1 MNEAAAMLAG
11 VAAHVA
17 LFVWVAWLT
26 RGKAT
31 R

>member
-1 MNEAAAMLAG
+1 MTEAAAILAG

-17 LFVWVAWLT
+17 LFAWVAWLT
-26 RGKAT
+26 RERGA

>member
-17 LFVWVAWLT
+17 LFAWVAWLT
-26 RGKAT
+26 RRDRA
-31 R
+31 